1 MAHDILTVDEAA
13 AYLRL
18 SAFTIKR
25 KARAGDI
32 PAAKAGRAW
41 RFLRADLDRWIH
53 EGGDLRQRLEDE
65 GLLMAMDEAK
75 ADPANRT
82 WRPLEEVLRERG
94 L

>member
-1 MAHDILTVDEAA
+1 MAHDVLTTDEAA
-13 AYLRL
+13 AYLRV
-18 SAFTIKR
+18 SAFTLKR

-41 RFLRADLDRWIH
+41 RFLREDLDKWLRN
-53 EGGDLRQRLEDE
+53 GGDLRQRLEDE

-82 WRPLEEVLRERG
+82 SRPLEEVLRERG